1 MSWVAMFPG
10 QGSQQAG
17 MGEELL
23 DKYSNILID
32 DFEETLGW
40 SLQETILN
48 SNQEEVTKTN
58 IAQPYIFAISYCY
71 GLEAIKKLGLPK
83 VGIGHSL
90 GEYTALSLSEILSYK
105 DALKIIAVRGKAM
118 QEAVEGSSTTLA
130 AVLTSNLKE
139 TIKSVEDLVEQGV
152 DINISN
158 YNDASQ
164 IVIGGSNED
173 IDYLK
178 LNPKDLQ
185 AKRVIQLDVAGAF
198 HSPVVSSAKN
208 KVKEVIEEIEF
219 KKGQFSVYMNVDANI
234 AKLSTV
240 KDQLLNQID
249 NSVMFYDQIINI
261 EKFEQPESW
270 YHIGPGNVTAGMVK
284 KSISSKNVKVV
295 NSLNSLSNI

>member
-48 SNQEEVTKTN
+48 SNQEEITKTN

-105 DALKIIAVRGKAM
+105 DALKIISVRSKAM

-185 AKRVIQLDVAGAF
+185 AKRVIPLDVAGAF

-219 KKGQFSVYMNVDANI
+219 KNGQFSVYMNVDANI
-234 AKLSTV
+234 TKLSTV
-240 KDQLLNQID
+240 KDQLVNQID
-249 NSVMFYDQIINI
+249 NSVMFYDQILNI

-295 NSLNSLSNI
+295 NSLDSLINI

>member
-10 QGSQQAG
+10 QGSQQVG

-71 GLEAIKKLGLPK
+71 GLEVIKKLGLPK

-105 DALKIIAVRGKAM
+105 DALKIISVRGKAM
-118 QEAVEGSSTTLA
+118 QEAVERSGTTLA

-240 KDQLLNQID
+240 KDQLINQID
-249 NSVMFYDQIINI
+249 NSVMFYDQILNI

>member
-48 SNQEEVTKTN
+48 SNKEEITKTN

-105 DALKIIAVRGKAM
+105 DALKIISVRGKAM

-164 IVIGGSNED
+164 IVIGGPNED

-249 NSVMFYDQIINI
+249 NSVMFYDQILNI

-295 NSLNSLSNI
+295 NSLDSLSNI

>member
-10 QGSQQAG
+10 QGSQQVG

-23 DKYSNILID
+23 EKYSNILID

-48 SNQEEVTKTN
+48 SNQEEITKTN

-105 DALKIIAVRGKAM
+105 DALKIISVRGKAM

-249 NSVMFYDQIINI
+249 NSVMFYDQILNI

-295 NSLNSLSNI
+295 NSLDSLINI

>member
-48 SNQEEVTKTN
+48 SNQEEITKTN

-105 DALKIIAVRGKAM
+105 DALKIISVRGKAM

-219 KKGQFSVYMNVDANI
+219 KNGQFSVYMNVDANI
-234 AKLSTV
+234 ARLSTV
-240 KDQLLNQID
+240 KEQLVNQID

-295 NSLNSLSNI
+295 NSLDSLSNI

>member
-48 SNQEEVTKTN
+48 SNQEEITKTN

-105 DALKIIAVRGKAM
+105 DALKIISVRGKAM

-249 NSVMFYDQIINI
+249 KSVMFYDQILNI

-295 NSLNSLSNI
+295 NSLDSLINI

>member
-10 QGSQQAG
+10 QGSQQVG

-48 SNQEEVTKTN
+48 SNQEEITKTN

-105 DALKIIAVRGKAM
+105 DALKIISIRGKAM

-152 DINISN
+152 GINISN

-249 NSVMFYDQIINI
+249 NSVMFYDQILNI

-295 NSLNSLSNI
+295 NSLDSLSNI

>member
-48 SNQEEVTKTN
+48 SNQEEITKTN

-71 GLEAIKKLGLPK
+71 GLEVIKKLGLPK

-105 DALKIIAVRGKAM
+105 DALKIISVRGKAM

-164 IVIGGSNED
+164 IVIGGPNED

-198 HSPVVSSAKN
+198 HSPIVSSAKN
-208 KVKEVIEEIEF
+208 KVRAVIEEIEF
-219 KKGQFSVYMNVDANI
+219 KNGQFSVYMNVDANI

-249 NSVMFYDQIINI
+249 NSVMFYDQILNI
-261 EKFEQPESW
+261 ERFEQPESW

-295 NSLNSLSNI
+295 NSLDSLSNI

>member
-10 QGSQQAG
+10 QGSQQVG

-48 SNQEEVTKTN
+48 SNQEEITKTN

-105 DALKIIAVRGKAM
+105 DALKIISVRGKAM

-249 NSVMFYDQIINI
+249 NSVMFYDQILNI

-284 KSISSKNVKVV
+284 KSISSKDIKVV
-295 NSLNSLSNI
+295 NSLDSLSNI

>member
-71 GLEAIKKLGLPK
+71 GLEVIKKLGLPK

-105 DALKIIAVRGKAM
+105 DALKIISVRGKAM

-130 AVLTSNLKE
+130 AVLTSSLKE

-249 NSVMFYDQIINI
+249 NSVMFYDQILNI

>member
-10 QGSQQAG
+10 QGSQQVG
-17 MGEELL
+17 MGKELL

-71 GLEAIKKLGLPK
+71 GLEVIKKLGLPK

-105 DALKIIAVRGKAM
+105 DALKIISVRGKAM

-240 KDQLLNQID
+240 KDQLINQID
-249 NSVMFYDQIINI
+249 NSVMFYDQILNI

-295 NSLNSLSNI
+295 NSLDSLSDI